1 MAEFL
6 PTTGRWTVALTLAA
20 SLLFSNMPLALAGPG
35 DTNSTNF
42 GGNVA
47 GGNYYNTAGSKTTF
61 TNNGNINVG
70 AGTTVRGLEVDGG
83 GNLTN
88 NGGHLH
94 FETPGTVRID
104 GTVNA
109 SAVMNGGAFLG
120 NGGTVTINAGALIQN
135 GNILVPGLNGGIVT
149 TNVGNLTMGP
159 NAVIDARG
167 LGVNGMS
174 GQVNLNAT
182 GNVTIPNGAV
192 IDGSGNYIGGYNANV
207 IQISGSI
214 VNLDGVVTANGL
226 DQGASGGAIGV
237 YGSEIKIASNG
248 KIQANGAEG
257 GQGGGINIAATNS
270 IHTEAGS
277 EISANGGNG
286 ANGGTV
292 LMGTAFDASGN
303 PLVITKNVQTDG
315 SITANGGMATGTL
328 NAGMGG
334 TIGVIADNT
343 LTNNGQIL
351 ANGGDADSG
360 NLAGQGGVIAVG
372 GRLGLLNNGQ
382 VSANGGNG
390 GSGVD
395 AANGGRVLAVSD
407 VNNVNNGQISAN
419 GGHGFNGYMPSN
431 GGEGGLVEFK
441 GDTVENNG
449 QLTAN
454 GGNGGTNPDVERG
467 PVVDGYQVSL
477 GQDGGHGGN
486 GGAVVVSYN
495 TGISNK
501 GSIEVKGGNG
511 GAGQEAI
518 ADTQGAQQV
527 ALAGNG
533 GNGGYGGLVKFYG
546 EPGPDV
552 LNNVNVNG
560 GTGGQGGAATVQSDC
575 GCATPGSKGACGAP
589 GQIVTVPKPPVCTGG
604 KCAPPPPNSPP
615 PLFPLYPKEYTT
627 LGDTLPPNAGNVL
640 SYTRSIFLARS
651 PLPIIKKKEP
661 IPPPPPPAKVMVVKP
676 KPQPKPPQK
685 KVPVRGYW

>member
-35 DTNSTNF
+35 DTNSTNV
-42 GGNVA
+42 GGNVV
-47 GGNYYNTAGSKTTF
+47 GGNYYNTAGNQTTF
-61 TNNGNINVG
+61 TNTGNITVG
-70 AGTTVRGLEVDGG
+70 AGTTVRGLEVNGAG
-83 GNLTN
+83 TLTG

-94 FETPGTVRID
+94 FETPGTLRID

-109 SAVMNGGAFLG
+109 SALMQGGSFQG
-120 NGGTVTINAGALIQN
+120 NGGTISANAGALVQN
-135 GNILVPGLNGGIVT
+135 GNVLVNGLNGGNIVF
-149 TNVGNLTMGP
+149 NVGNLTVGP
-159 NAVIDARG
+159 NARFEAIGTGA
-167 LGVNGMS
+167 NGMAGQINLNS
-174 GQVNLNAT
+174 TGQVS
-182 GNVTIPNGAV
+182 IPNGAV
-192 IDGSGNYIGGYNANV
+192 IDASGNYIGGYNANV

-226 DQGASGGAIGV
+226 VQGANGGAIGV
-237 YGSEIKIASNG
+237 YGSEIKIASTG

-257 GQGGGINIAATNS
+257 GQGGSINIAATNS
-270 IHTEAGS
+270 IKTDAGS
-277 EISANGGNG
+277 EITANGGKG
-286 ANGGTV
+286 GNGGAI
-292 LMGTAFDASGN
+292 LMGTALDASGN

-315 SITANGGMATGTL
+315 SITANGGMATDTL

-334 TIGVIADNT
+334 TIGVIADNA

-351 ANGGDADSG
+351 ANGGDADAG

-372 GRLGLLNNGQ
+372 GRLSLLNNGQ
-382 VSANGGNG
+382 ISANGGNG

-395 AANGGRVLAVSD
+395 AANAGRVLAVSE
-407 VNNVNNGQISAN
+407 VSNVNNGLISAN

-431 GGEGGLVEFK
+431 GGEGGLVEFA

-454 GGNGGTNPDVERG
+454 GGNGGTNPTVEEG

-477 GQDGGHGGN
+477 GQNGGNGGN

-495 TGISNK
+495 TSISGK
-501 GSIEVKGGNG
+501 GTIEVKGGDG
-511 GAGQEAI
+511 GAGQQAF
-518 ADTQGAQQV
+518 AGAQGAHQD
-527 ALAGNG
+527 AIAGNG
-533 GNGGYGGLVKFYG
+533 GNGGFGGLVKFYG

-560 GTGGQGGAATVQSDC
+560 GTGGQGGAASILSDC

-604 KCAPPPPNSPP
+604 TCAPPPPNSPP

-627 LGDTLPPNAGNVL
+627 LGDTLPPNSGNVL

-661 IPPPPPPAKVMVVKP
+661 IPPPPPAKVMVVKP
-676 KPQPKPPQK
+676 KPKPKPPQK